1 MTNTNRI
8 LAYERIAAVASVP
21 DWTGDHAA
29 EALVRKVGFKDKE
42 TRNRFI
48 ADVQSL
54 AAGIGH
60 SFQHFFEGN
69 AVRISLTTAE
79 VGGLSELDVELAQAI
94 DNLIEEK
101 Y

>member
-1 MTNTNRI
+1 MSNRI

-29 EALVRKVGFKDKE
+29 EAFVRTIAFEDLE
-42 TRNRFI
+42 TRNRFV
-48 ADVQSL
+48 ADVQNL
-54 AAGIGH
+54 ATEIGH
-60 SFQHFFEGN
+60 SFQHAFEGN
-69 AVRISLTTAE
+69 AVTISLTTAE

-94 DNLIEEK
+94 DSLIEEK